1 MTTPT
6 LTTRE
11 RLINAMITTL
21 QHRGLHGAG
30 LSEILATAK
39 APKGVMYHHFP
50 GGKDQLAVA
59 AIEATFSFL
68 VHKLDSY
75 LAREPG
81 VEAALQAWI
90 LRALRGLDDSE
101 FELGCPLA
109 AVALE
114 STADDVEIRGA
125 LKTGFAALRGRMAD
139 ALVQAGH
146 DRHRAESIAA
156 LILAAYE
163 GGLLQARVAG
173 DTAPMVQTMDALMPM
188 LKVEK
193 KHE

>member
-1 MTTPT
+1 MTTQ

-30 LSEILATAK
+30 LSDILATAK
-39 APKGVMYHHFP
+39 APKGVLYHHFP
-50 GGKDQLAVA
+50 GGKDQLAIA
-59 AIEATFSFL
+59 AIEATISFL
-68 VHKLDSY
+68 CHKLDTY
-75 LAREPG
+75 MAREPD
-81 VEAALQAWI
+81 VVVALQAWI

-114 STADDVEIRGA
+114 STADDAEIRSA
-125 LKTGFAALRGRMAD
+125 LAIGFATLRGRMSD
-139 ALVQAGH
+139 ALLRAGH
-146 DRHRAESIAA
+146 ERHRAEGLAA

-173 DTAPMVQTMDALMPM
+173 DTAPMVLTMDALLPM

-193 KHE
+193 KT

>member
-1 MTTPT
+1 MTEAT

-11 RLINAMITTL
+11 RLINAMVVTL

-39 APKGVMYHHFP
+39 APKGVLYHHFP
-50 GGKDQLAVA
+50 GGKDALAVA
-59 AIEATFSFL
+59 AIEATISFL
-68 VHKLDSY
+68 CHKLDTY
-75 LAREPG
+75 MAREPD
-81 VEAALQAWI
+81 VTAALQAWI

-114 STADDVEIRGA
+114 STAADVTLRAA
-125 LKTGFAALRGRMAD
+125 LSAGFATLRARMGE
-139 ALVQAGH
+139 ALVLAGH
-146 DRHRAESIAA
+146 TPARAASIAA

-173 DTAPMVQTMDALMPM
+173 DTAPMVQAMDALLPM
-188 LKVEK
+188 LKVERPS
-193 KHE
+193 

>member
-1 MTTPT
+1 MTTPA

-30 LSEILATAK
+30 LSEILANAK
-39 APKGVMYHHFP
+39 APKGVLYHHFP
-50 GGKDQLAVA
+50 GGKDALAVA

-68 VHKLDSY
+68 CHKLDTYMERGPDVST
-75 LAREPG
+75 
-81 VEAALQAWI
+81 ALQAWI
-90 LRALRGLDDSE
+90 LRALRGLDDSA

-114 STADDVEIRGA
+114 STAADTEIRSA
-125 LKTGFAALRGRMAD
+125 LATGFAMLRGRMAD
-139 ALVQAGH
+139 ALVQGGH
-146 DRHRAESIAA
+146 ERQRAQGIAA

-173 DTAPMVQTMDALMPM
+173 DTAPMVQTMDALLPM

-193 KHE
+193 KT